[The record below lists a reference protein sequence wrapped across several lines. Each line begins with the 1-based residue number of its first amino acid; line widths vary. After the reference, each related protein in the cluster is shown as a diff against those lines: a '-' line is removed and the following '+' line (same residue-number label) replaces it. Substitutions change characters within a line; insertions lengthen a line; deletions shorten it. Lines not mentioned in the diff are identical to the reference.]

1 MRRDLVTWTF
11 ALGVT
16 LIVLLSFTP
25 AFAYTAREL
34 LGERSI
40 SANCD
45 KVTRICTLSQDDLEW
60 VVDRTELLTKIA
72 EQNARQLKN
81 CGVKGV

>member
-25 AFAYTAREL
+25 AFAYTAKEL
-34 LGERSI
+34 LGDGDVPI
-40 SANCD
+40 NCD
-45 KVTRICTLSQDDLEW
+45 NKTRVCTIAQDDLEW
-60 VVDRTELLTKIA
+60 MVGRDRLMHGIL
-72 EQNARQLKN
+72 EQTAQQLKN

>member
-25 AFAYTAREL
+25 AFAYTAKEL
-34 LGERSI
+34 LGERDVAI
-40 SANCD
+40 NCN
-45 KVTRICTLSQDDLEW
+45 KETRICTVAQDDLEW
-60 VVDRTELLTKIA
+60 MAGRDQLMHGLLQQTA
-72 EQNARQLKN
+72 QQLKN

>member
-25 AFAYTAREL
+25 AFAYTVKEL
-34 LGERSI
+34 LGDRNVPI
-40 SANCD
+40 NCN
-45 KVTRICTLSQDDLEW
+45 KETRVCTIAQDDLEW
-60 VVDRTELLTKIA
+60 MASRDQLMHELLERTA
-72 EQNARQLKN
+72 NQLKQ